1 MKKLSVLIL
10 IIALVLVALVAC
22 NDTPQNP
29 GDTTTTGDIGENPAG
44 DALTKAKDYLYSMYK
59 ENDGSV
65 TGADFERVGVVNVDG
80 VTYTVE
86 WTVDNDKIK
95 IVPNGKMVTIDVDE
109 KSATEEKY
117 TLTATV
123 KDANGNTATCSF
135 KHTVPAYAVNTWAE
149 YAAAEKG
156 TNLTVQGVVTAII
169 SKSNDSTNNCLYI
182 QDADGGYYIYGLT
195 NDPITDGIKLG
206 MTVEAKGEMD
216 IYNGTLELKNASVSI
231 VDETIKTVAPVD
243 YTEIYKN
250 AATLKDTALVE
261 KQGMLV
267 TVKGVELQAQ
277 STDDVSGNYYRF
289 KIGEKSS
296 YVRLSGST
304 SPINNAE
311 KETFTKAF
319 SEHIGYTADVTGII
333 CVYDGAFYLLP
344 VTADAYTN
352 FAMPERSDKEKA
364 EFELEGLEIEKT
376 ITSDSEITV
385 PVAGTTYTNVTLS
398 WASSDAAATVN
409 GGKIAFVVP
418 DEAKE
423 FKITVTATCGS
434 ATATK
439 EFTVKLSKTITPIKD
454 ALEIGGKQ
462 EHNKYTADKYLIA
475 GVITDLQSDKYGN
488 MVITDETGATILIYG
503 TYDATGANRYDAM
516 AKKPV
521 VGDYIVALGILGQY
535 NGTAQMKNGWITTH
549 VTPTSVSGAIEL
561 GNTFEKDKYSA
572 DKHLV
577 SGKITE
583 VKNDKYGNVVI
594 ADADGKSILVYGLY
608 SSNGVVRYDAM
619 TTKPVV
625 GDTITVL
632 GIVGK
637 YDDAQ
642 LKNAWLIAHTTA
654 AGGEQGGAQGGEAP
668 TGDATISFADTAIR
682 TEFSTEAQKWVSNGI
697 TFTNEKGASTSNV
710 ADYSNP
716 VRCYKSSNIKVDF
729 AGMKT
734 VVFVCNNTSYA
745 DALKAMTVS
754 GATVTADGKNV
765 TFTFAAAV
773 DTFTITGLGAQVR
786 IDSIVI
792 SK

>member
-1 MKKLSVLIL
+1 MKRILALIL
-10 IIALVLVALVAC
+10 VFIMAMAALVAC
-22 NDTPQNP
+22 TPKGP
-29 GDTTTTGDIGENPAG
+29 SEE
-44 DALTKAKDYLYSMYK
+44 LTAARDYLYSMYK
-59 ENDGSV
+59 DTDGSV
-65 TGADFERVGVVNVDG
+65 TGSDYEVVGVVAVNG

-95 IVPNGKMVTIDVDE
+95 IVAGDKKVTIDVDE

-123 KDANGNTATCSF
+123 KDADGNAAEPCSF

-149 YAAAEKG
+149 YIAAEKDAP
-156 TNLTVQGVVTAII
+156 LVIQGVVTGII
-169 SKSNDSTNNCLYI
+169 SKSTGSSYNCIYM
-182 QDADGGYYIYGLT
+182 QDDVGGYYVYGME
-195 NDPITDGIKLG
+195 NDPITDGIKVG
-206 MTVEAKGEMD
+206 MTVEAKGVKD
-216 IYNGTLELKNASVSI
+216 IYSGTHELKDAAVTI
-231 VDETIKTVAPVD
+231 TDETIKTVTAVD
-243 YTEIYKN
+243 YTEIYKT
-250 AATLKDTALVE
+250 AADLKATALVE
-261 KQGMLV
+261 KQGLLV
-267 TVKGVELQAQ
+267 TIKGVELQPQ
-277 STDDVSGNYYRF
+277 SADDVSGNYYRF
-289 KIGEKSS
+289 KLGELSS
-296 YVRLSGST
+296 YVRISGST
-304 SPINNAE
+304 CPLNAAD
-311 KETFTKAF
+311 KEAF
-319 SEHIGYTADVTGII
+319 IKSFGEHVGYNADVTGVI
-333 CVYDGAFYLLP
+333 CVYDGAFYLTP
-344 VTADAYTN
+344 VTVDAYTN
-352 FAMPERSDKEKA
+352 FSMPERTDKEKA
-364 EFELEGLEIEKT
+364 EFELSGIEMEKT
-376 ITSDSEITV
+376 VTSDGEITV
-385 PVAGTTYTNVTLS
+385 AVAGKTYTNVVLS
-398 WASSDAAATVN
+398 WASSDAAAVVN
-409 GGKIAFVVP
+409 GAKITFKVP
-418 DEAKE
+418 DDAKE
-423 FKITVTATCGS
+423 IKLTVTATCGTE
-434 ATATK
+434 TATK
-439 EFTVKLSKTITPIKD
+439 EFTVKLSKTITPIKE
-454 ALEIGGKQ
+454 AIELGAKQ
-462 EHNKYTADKYLIA
+462 ESYTTEKYLIA
-475 GVITDLQSDKYGN
+475 GIITEVQNDKYGN
-488 MVITDETGATILIYG
+488 VVIKDETGASILIYG
-503 TYDATGANRYDAM
+503 LYDATGANRYDAM

-521 VGDYIVALGILGQY
+521 VGDYIVALGVLGQY
-535 NGTAQMKNGWITTH
+535 NGTAQMKNGWVTAHTVPTTI
-549 VTPTSVSGAIEL
+549 SGAIEL